1 MISDHVTAQAQFT
14 PPTPVPRNCR
24 VSSRRQCELIIIVA
38 SATVAAAVQNI
49 RDDQQPLL
57 CHARPADV
65 CSPPPP
71 QPTDNAAL
79 QRTTQSHSTTGL
91 VLPLVGRFEFMTRCQ
106 IHAAPFH
113 GVYIPRTAALQ
124 PINFATL
131 TRVTNNASCN
141 WVNLLQVSSVRFGS
155 CAVNS
160 SIGKHVFR
168 TPVQFSSVE
177 FSWSAVCR

>member
-1 MISDHVTAQAQFT
+1 
-14 PPTPVPRNCR
+14 VPRNCR
-24 VSSRRQCELIIIVA
+24 VSSRRQCELIITVA
-38 SATVAAAVQNI
+38 SATVAAAVENI
-49 RDDQQPLL
+49 RDDQQTLL
-57 CHARPADV
+57 CHADASIISQPA
-65 CSPPPP
+65 
-71 QPTDNAAL
+71 DNAAL
-79 QRTTQSHSTTGL
+79 QRRTQSHSTTGL

-113 GVYIPRTAALQ
+113 VVYIPRTAALQ

-141 WVNLLQVSSVRFGS
+141 WINLLQVSSVRFGS

-168 TPVQFSSVE
+168 TPVQFSSVQ

>member
-1 MISDHVTAQAQFT
+1 M
-14 PPTPVPRNCR
+14 PRAT
-24 VSSRRQCELIIIVA
+24 SRCLL
-38 SATVAAAVQNI
+38 AAASI
-49 RDDQQPLL
+49 I
-57 CHARPADV
+57 
-65 CSPPPP
+65 S
-71 QPTDNAAL
+71 QPTHTAAL

-113 GVYIPRTAALQ
+113 VVYIPRTAALQ

-168 TPVQFSSVE
+168 TPVQFSSVQ
-177 FSWSAVCR
+177 FSSAGLLYVDRQVGRHTARFSSPRTYVDDVSNTRRRRRSRPDTQ